1 LALETRETDYAL
13 GVEIL
18 ECRRLIKG
26 YSDTHDRGL
35 SKFDRVLSGV
45 ALLEGRDDAADW
57 LRRLREAALL
67 DEKGEALDGA
77 LRTIEVE
84 LLDAAAE

>member
-1 LALETRETDYAL
+1 MAKNLQE
-13 GVEIL
+13 
-18 ECRRLIKG
+18 
-26 YSDTHDRGL
+26 
-35 SKFDRVLSGV
+35 
-45 ALLEGRDDAADW
+45 
-57 LRRLREAALL
+57 LL